1 MLLARVPPNDRSIP
15 SVARAVAYLS
25 DPSLARSLH
34 GLSVKTPFAND
45 VFVLTS
51 VLDMYAKCSLLQD
64 AQQLFDEMPQ
74 RNVVSWSVLI
84 CGYAEAGLH
93 SSALV
98 LFQSALCD
106 GLQVNDFTFSS
117 VIRVC
122 AETTLLGLGAL
133 VHGLAMKVNL
143 DSSPFVGSA
152 LVSLYS
158 KCGLLDSSYKVF
170 DEMPERNLGAWNSI
184 LNASS
189 QHGNT
194 HAVVNLFE
202 AMQMA
207 GFKPNY
213 VTFLCLL
220 TACSHAGL
228 LDEGKRYFSLMSG
241 YGVEP
246 GPEHYAAMVD
256 LLGRV
261 GRISEALSFIQSM
274 PIEPI
279 EAVWGALLT
288 ACRIHKDTDTAALA
302 AQKLF
307 EMGSRSSGMHMLLAS
322 TYRAAGRHLEA
333 AQARKAMRDSGLRK
347 ETGLS
352 WLETGGVVHT
362 FVSSDQRHERIGEIY
377 SIMEEVGKRMEA
389 AGYQPDTS
397 GVHREVRYH
406 SERLAIGLG
415 LLVVPEGVPIRV
427 MKNIRVCNDCHTAI
441 KYLTKCTGRVVVLRD
456 IHRFHRF
463 ENGACSCG
471 DFW

>member
-1 MLLARVPPNDRSIP
+1 
-15 SVARAVAYLS
+15 
-25 DPSLARSLH
+25 
-34 GLSVKTPFAND
+34 
-45 VFVLTS
+45 
-51 VLDMYAKCSLLQD
+51 MYAKCSLLWD

-74 RNVVSWSVLI
+74 RNVVSWSALI
-84 CGYAEAGLH
+84 CGYAEAGLRT
-93 SSALV
+93 SALI
-98 LFQSALCD
+98 LFRSALRD
-106 GLQVNDFTFSS
+106 GLQVNEFTFTCI
-117 VIRVC
+117 IRVC
-122 AETTLLGLGAL
+122 GETTLLGLGTL
-133 VHGLAMKVNL
+133 VHGLAVKVNL

-158 KCGLLDSSYKVF
+158 KCGLLDSSYRVF

-184 LNASS
+184 LIASA
-189 QHGNT
+189 QHGKT
-194 HAVVNLFE
+194 RVLFDLFE
-202 AMQMA
+202 AMQTE
-207 GFKPNY
+207 GFQPNY
-213 VTFLCLL
+213 ITFLCLL
-220 TACSHAGL
+220 SACSHAGL
-228 LDEGKRYFSLMSG
+228 LDEGRQYFSLMSG

-256 LLGRV
+256 LLGRM

-279 EAVWGALLT
+279 EEVWGALLT

-307 EMGSRSSGMHMLLAS
+307 EMGTRSSGMHMLLAGA
-322 TYRAAGRHLEA
+322 YRAAGMHLEA

-347 ETGLS
+347 EAGLS

-362 FVSSDQRHERIGEIY
+362 FVSGDQRHERIVEINRV
-377 SIMEEVGKRMEA
+377 MEEVGKRMEA

-397 GVHREVRYH
+397 GVQREVRYH
-406 SERLAIGLG
+406 SERLAIGFG

-427 MKNIRVCNDCHTAI
+427 MKNLRVCIDCHTAI

-463 ENGACSCG
+463 ENGVCSCG

>member
-1 MLLARVPPNDRSIP
+1 
-15 SVARAVAYLS
+15 
-25 DPSLARSLH
+25 
-34 GLSVKTPFAND
+34 
-45 VFVLTS
+45 
-51 VLDMYAKCSLLQD
+51 MYAKCSLLQE
-64 AQQLFDEMPQ
+64 AQKLFDEMPQ
-74 RNVVSWSVLI
+74 RNVVSWSALI
-84 CGYAEAGLH
+84 CGYADTGLH
-93 SSALV
+93 SSALL
-98 LFQSALCD
+98 LFQSALRN
-106 GLQVNDFTFSS
+106 GLQVNDFTFSCI
-117 VIRVC
+117 IRVC
-122 AETTLLGLGAL
+122 AETTLLSLGAL
-133 VHGLAMKVNL
+133 VHGLAVKVNL

-152 LVSLYS
+152 MVSLYS
-158 KCGLLDSSYKVF
+158 KCGLPDSSYKVF
-170 DEMPERNLGAWNSI
+170 DEMPEKNLGAWNSI
-184 LNASS
+184 LIASA
-189 QHGNT
+189 QHGKP
-194 HAVVNLFE
+194 HVVFDLFKL
-202 AMQMA
+202 MQTA
-207 GFKPNY
+207 GFQPNY

-228 LDEGKRYFSLMSG
+228 LDEGKQYFSLMSG

-261 GRISEALSFIQSM
+261 GRISEALSFVQSM

-307 EMGSRSSGMHMLLAS
+307 EMGSRSSGMHMLLAG
-322 TYRAAGRHLEA
+322 TYRAAGLHLKA

-352 WLETGGVVHT
+352 WLEAGGVVHT
-362 FVSSDQRHERIGEIY
+362 FVSGDQRHKRIVEIY
-377 SIMEEVGKRMEA
+377 HVMEEVGKKMEA

-397 GVHREVRYH
+397 GMQREVRYH

-415 LLVVPEGVPIRV
+415 LLIVPEGLPIRV